1 MDDAAGAGGGG
12 PRIPRIR
19 GKGIYWVD
27 EPVDVPVDEDDAGAG
42 QEGGEVEED
51 EDEEAG
57 AAH

>member
-1 MDDAAGAGGGG
+1 MGDAAGAGGGG
-12 PRIPRIR
+12 PRIHE
-19 GKGIYWVD
+19 KGIYWVD

>member
-12 PRIPRIR
+12 GPRIR
-19 GKGIYWVD
+19 VKGIDWVD
-27 EPVDVPVDEDDAGAG
+27 EPVDVPVDDGHPGAG